1 MRDPLASAAVKVHR
15 FGVYMATG
23 SQPVDMLAGQVNVHM
38 GRGALE
44 SRRHGKLRRPSRPLG
59 LPESAVCSYG
69 AWRSST
75 TS

>member
-1 MRDPLASAAVKVHR
+1 MGLPTVDVNPFGAV
-15 FGVYMATG
+15 MATG
-23 SQPVDMLAGQVNVHM
+23 SQPVAMLAGQYNVHM

-44 SRRHGKLRRPSRPLG
+44 PRRHGKLRRPSRPLG